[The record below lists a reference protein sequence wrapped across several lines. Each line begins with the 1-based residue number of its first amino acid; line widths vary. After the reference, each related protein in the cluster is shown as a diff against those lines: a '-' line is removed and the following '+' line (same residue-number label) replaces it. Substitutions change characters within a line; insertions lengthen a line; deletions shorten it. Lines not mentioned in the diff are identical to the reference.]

1 MVSMAHSEQS
11 GMAPTADPR
20 AVRSTGA
27 RLPEDLIF
35 APLLAVVLLAP
46 LPFGSNRPWAWSL
59 WAVVIGV
66 LILAW
71 GAQTIRLRRE
81 PLLPLERIWPVA
93 VLFAIPIV
101 WAVAQT
107 LPIWPA
113 SWSHP
118 LWAIAADTLTTGTR
132 PRISLAPNAAWVTIM
147 RLLTYAGI
155 FWLALQA
162 CRVRERAR
170 SVLTVFAIG
179 GTVYAAY
186 GLAAF
191 FLTPEAILWFA
202 KEAYRD
208 SVTGPFINRNSFA
221 TYVGLTILATV
232 ALLARQLFHGMD
244 DGMTKRVWRN
254 ILFDNLGKHETWIAL
269 AALLITA
276 TALLLTQS
284 RAGLASTAAGLLV
297 LLAGLQFGGTVP
309 AASRRAFA
317 AVMVAVFVGLSV
329 LSGSGTVSRLSDS
342 RLQADARVATID
354 AIGRRCTADARV
366 GLQFALHDRRHRR
379 LAAAGPR
386 TGRLSRSVSALSH
399 RGRIEALHEGPQY
412 LPGER
417 RRTGHPG
424 RRKPDGGRRRP
435 RRDQPLRHPTA
446 PARHDLSVPR
456 RRRHGAGR
464 GARAGR
470 LQLTDPSRRDELCTA
485 HGTGLR
491 PVMEQQGTKPLGLA
505 RR

>member
-46 LPFGSNRPWAWSL
+46 LPFASNRPWAWSL

-342 RLQADARVATID
+342 RLQADARVGLFALTID
-354 AIGRRCTADARV
+354 AIGDSPLLGH
-366 GLQFALHDRRHRR
+366 GLGAYPDLFQLYRTEAVSRHYTKAHNTY
-379 LAAAGPR
+379 LENAAELGIPAAASL
-386 TGRLSRSVSALSH
+386 TAAV
-399 RGRIEALHEGPQY
+399 
-412 LPGER
+412 
-417 RRTGHPG
+417 
-424 RRKPDGGRRRP
+424 GG
-435 RRDQPLRHPTA
+435 LGVIS
-446 PARHDLSVPR
+446 LFGIR
-456 RRRHGAGR
+456 RRRRDTIYPCLGVGATVLV
-464 GARAGR
+464 GAHALAGFS
-470 LQLTDPSRRDELCTA
+470 LQIPAVAMSYALL
-485 HGTGLR
+485 
-491 PVMEQQGTKPLGLA
+491 MGLA
-505 RR
+505 CAQSWSSRERSL